1 MRIEDRTVLVEM
13 GAAGG
18 GLTADELG
26 LVYPLALA
34 VPALTIDSAL
44 ALVDDLGDRLERGQ
58 LG

>member
-1 MRIEDRTVLVEM
+1 MDV
-13 GAAGG
+13 AGG

-34 VPALTIDSAL
+34 VPALAIDSAL